1 MPFTLTE
8 LKFAGVVA
16 LLVAAL
22 AGLALFAEHE
32 RHSGAA
38 TVNAK
43 VAQAVAEQQAS
54 QAANLIAQAATSQ
67 KVIDEYQAER
77 DAALAARAD
86 SAIAAG
92 VHNDALRTSPVPAA
106 AAARPGVAVAPAASG
121 VVSGVPGGAAVACP
135 DDAGVRDLAEA
146 GDLLLAL
153 ARATQRQTQADRAA
167 RAP

>member
-1 MPFTLTE
+1 MPFSLAD
-8 LKFAGVVA
+8 LKLAGVVA
-16 LLVAAL
+16 IVVAAL

-38 TVNAK
+38 AVDAR
-43 VAQAVAEQQAS
+43 VSQAVAEQQAN
-54 QAANLIAQAATSQ
+54 QAANLIAQAAASQ
-67 KVIDEYQAER
+67 KVLDAYQTER
-77 DAALAARAD
+77 DAALAARD
-86 SAIAAG
+86 AAVSPTG
-92 VHNDALRTSPVPAA
+92 VLGNALRGHPVPATG
-106 AAARPGVAVAPAASG
+106 AARSGAPVAPAAG
-121 VVSGVPGGAAVACP
+121 GGLPGVPGGAPVACP